1 MPVDCPLHDYACRF
15 GQGALVVS
23 HRPRAGDGFRHV
35 FAGDDLAGCLRA
47 AAARYSVERGEPPP
61 AHAPPAAAA
70 DPAVSCVVVAH
81 GNLHFVCE
89 LMIPALFAHA
99 GNGGIEVIVVL
110 NGETVEA
117 PFPAHVRVVP
127 GDGPSVA
134 RAYNRGAAHARAPL
148 LALFHDDCLVDDPA
162 WVDKVR
168 AGVDAGAHALSPE
181 IRRLEHAGGR
191 AFEPLPVLKNVP
203 LVIRRDVFDALGGY
217 DETLQIGY
225 EDLELTLRMMR
236 AGRRIARVGFAYRH
250 FGGMSSCLKYLGRP
264 GMDLLFA
271 ALAVAPETIFA
282 AFAGFARDRG
292 RVASRLFAAMN
303 ALQLARVLGA
313 HRDYLAGRGMPVD
326 AVCDALLAQ
335 AAVDSGLS
343 VDALHALPPWA
354 LDERVVHHAREG
366 PPA

>member
-1 MPVDCPLHDYACRF
+1 MPVDCPLHEYDCRF
-15 GQGALVVS
+15 EQGALVVT
-23 HRPRAGDGFRHV
+23 HRPRAGAGFRHV
-35 FAGDDLAGCLRA
+35 FAGDDLAGCLRS

-61 AHAPPAAAA
+61 AHAPPAAAV
-70 DPAVSCVVVAH
+70 DPAVSCVVVVH
-81 GNLHFVCE
+81 GNLHFVRE
-89 LMIPALFAHA
+89 TMIPALFAHA

-110 NGETVEA
+110 NGEA
-117 PFPAHVRVVP
+117 GDAQFPAHVRVVP

-162 WVDKVR
+162 WLDKAR
-168 AGVDAGAHALSPE
+168 SGIDAGAHALSPE
-181 IRRLEHAGGR
+181 IRRLEHAGGQ
-191 AFEPLPVLKNVP
+191 AFEPLLVLKNVP

-225 EDLELTLRMMR
+225 EDLDLTLRMMR
-236 AGRRIARVGFAYRH
+236 EHHRIARVGFAYRH

-282 AFAGFARDRG
+282 AFAGFARDRD

-335 AAVDSGLS
+335 AVADSGLS
-343 VDALHALPPWA
+343 AEALRCLPPWS
-354 LDERVVHHAREG
+354 LDERVLRHARE
-366 PPA
+366 ATSA